1 MTENIQIFSLKQVAL
16 SIEKTIASRYHQ
28 NYWVKAEIHKL
39 NKYPSGHAFPELV
52 EKEEGKIVAQMN
64 GSIWKQNL
72 QRIEKIFVDQVQE
85 PLKDGIQVL
94 MLVKV
99 SFNPTFGLSLQIQ
112 DIDPAFTLGQ
122 LQKEKDITLKKLK
135 AEGLLQTNQ
144 LLPYPLI
151 AKRIAIISAAT
162 SKGLSDFY
170 QVLDQN
176 SFGYTFHTQLYE
188 AYVQGDIAVDSILA
202 ALEQI
207 EKHKSQFDVVVIV
220 RGGGA
225 EVGLTC
231 YNNYELCKAI
241 ATFPLPIITGIGHST
256 NLTVAELIAYSSAI
270 TPTQLAEMLIAQ
282 FRDFEL
288 RIERLSQA
296 VVKNA
301 QLQIQRNREKIS
313 QVVQNLAWVK
323 NQFFKIKLTELSH
336 LEQKI
341 ELLNPIH
348 ILKRGF
354 TITTVDGILL
364 KNAKDLTAG
373 QVISTQTDEALIN
386 ATITSI
392 EKNGN

>member
-72 QRIEKIFVDQVQE
+72 QRIEKLFVDQVQE

-94 MLVKV
+94 MLVRV

-176 SFGYTFHTQLYE
+176 SFGYTFHTQLFE
-188 AYVQGDIAVDSILA
+188 AYVQGDIAIDSIIT
-202 ALEQI
+202 ALQQI
-207 EKHKSQFDVVVIV
+207 EKNKNQFDIVVIV

-231 YNNYELCKAI
+231 YNNYDLCKSI

-288 RIERLSQA
+288 RIERISQA
-296 VVKNA
+296 IVKNV
-301 QLQIQRNREKIS
+301 QLQIQGNREKIN
-313 QVVQNLAWVK
+313 QIVQNVSWVK

-354 TITTVDGILL
+354 TITTINGKLL
-364 KNAKDLTAG
+364 KNAEKMSVG
-373 QVISTQTDEALIN
+373 QVITTQTDQASII
-386 ATITSI
+386 ATITSV
-392 EKNGN
+392 EKN

>member
-202 ALEQI
+202 ALQQI
-207 EKHKSQFDVVVIV
+207 DKHKNQFDVVVIV

-364 KNAKDLTAG
+364 KNAKDLSAG

>member
-176 SFGYTFHTQLYE
+176 SFGYTFHTKLYE

-202 ALEQI
+202 ALQQI
-207 EKHKSQFDVVVIV
+207 DKHKNQFDVVVIV

>member
-85 PLKDGIQVL
+85 TLKDGIQVL

-176 SFGYTFHTQLYE
+176 SFGYTFHTQLFE

-202 ALEQI
+202 ALQQI
-207 EKHKSQFDVVVIV
+207 EKNKNQFDLVVIV

-301 QLQIQRNREKIS
+301 QLQIQRNREKMS

-364 KNAKDLTAG
+364 KHAKDLAAG

-392 EKNGN
+392 KKN

>member
-202 ALEQI
+202 ALQQI
-207 EKHKSQFDVVVIV
+207 ENHKSQFDVVVIV

-301 QLQIQRNREKIS
+301 QLQIQHNREKMS
-313 QVVQNLAWVK
+313 QVVQNLGWVK

-364 KNAKDLTAG
+364 KNALDLTAG

>member
-188 AYVQGDIAVDSILA
+188 AYVQGDIAVDSILS

-301 QLQIQRNREKIS
+301 ELQIQRNREKIS

-392 EKNGN
+392 QKN

>member
-176 SFGYTFHTQLYE
+176 SFGYTFHTQFYE

-202 ALEQI
+202 ALQQI
-207 EKHKSQFDVVVIV
+207 EKYKSQFDVVVIV

>member
-176 SFGYTFHTQLYE
+176 SFGYTFHTKLYE

-202 ALEQI
+202 ALQQI
-207 EKHKSQFDVVVIV
+207 EKYKSQFDVVVIV

-364 KNAKDLTAG
+364 KNAKDLSAG

>member
-85 PLKDGIQVL
+85 TLKDGIQVL

-176 SFGYTFHTQLYE
+176 SFGYTFHTQLFE

-202 ALEQI
+202 ALQQI
-207 EKHKSQFDVVVIV
+207 EKNKNQFDLVVIV

-296 VVKNA
+296 VVKNT
-301 QLQIQRNREKIS
+301 QLQIQRNREKMS

-364 KNAKDLTAG
+364 KHAKDLAAG

-392 EKNGN
+392 KKN

>member
-52 EKEEGKIVAQMN
+52 EKKEGKIVAQMN

-72 QRIEKIFVDQVQE
+72 QRIEKIFADQVQE

-144 LLPYPLI
+144 LLTYPLL

-176 SFGYTFHTQLYE
+176 SFGYTFHTQLFE
-188 AYVQGDIAVDSILA
+188 AYVQGDIAIDSIIA
-202 ALEQI
+202 ALQQI
-207 EKHKSQFDVVVIV
+207 ENHKSKFDVVVIV

-241 ATFPLPIITGIGHST
+241 ASFPLPIITGIGHST
-256 NLTVAELIAYSSAI
+256 SLTVAELIAYSSAI

-288 RIERLSQA
+288 RVERLSQA

-301 QLQIQRNREKIS
+301 QLQIQRNREKMS
-313 QVVQNLAWVK
+313 QVVQNLVWVK
-323 NQFFKIKLTELSH
+323 NQFFKMKLTELSH

-354 TITTVDGILL
+354 TITTIEGKLL
-364 KNAKDLTAG
+364 KNAEGLVEG
-373 QVISTQTDEALIN
+373 QLISTQTDNALIN

>member
-392 EKNGN
+392 QKN

>member
-1 MTENIQIFSLKQVAL
+1 MTENTQIFSLKQVAL

-28 NYWVKAEIHKL
+28 NYWVKAEMHKL

-52 EKEEGKIVAQMN
+52 EKEEGRIVAQMN

-144 LLPYPLI
+144 QLPYPLI

-176 SFGYTFHTQLYE
+176 SFGYTFHTQLFE
-188 AYVQGDIAVDSILA
+188 AYVQGDIAIDSILA
-202 ALEQI
+202 ALQLI
-207 EKHKSQFDVVVIV
+207 EKNKNQFDLVVIV

-301 QLQIQRNREKIS
+301 QLQIQRNREKMS
-313 QVVQNLAWVK
+313 QLVQNLAWVK
-323 NQFFKIKLTELSH
+323 NQFFKIKRTELSH

-354 TITTVDGILL
+354 TITTVDGKLL
-364 KNAKDLTAG
+364 KNVEDLTAG
-373 QVISTQTDEALIN
+373 QVISTQTDQALIN

-392 EKNGN
+392 EKN

>member
-1 MTENIQIFSLKQVAL
+1 MTENIQIFSLKQVAH

-112 DIDPAFTLGQ
+112 DIDTAFTLGQ

-144 LLPYPLI
+144 LIPYPLI

-202 ALEQI
+202 ALQQI
-207 EKHKSQFDVVVIV
+207 EKHKCQFDVVVIV

-301 QLQIQRNREKIS
+301 QLQIQRNREKMS
-313 QVVQNLAWVK
+313 QVIQNLAWVK

-364 KNAKDLTAG
+364 KNAIDLTAG

>member
-85 PLKDGIQVL
+85 TLKDGIQVL

-188 AYVQGDIAVDSILA
+188 AYVQGDIAVDSILS

-301 QLQIQRNREKIS
+301 QLQIQRNREKMS

-364 KNAKDLTAG
+364 KHAKDLAAG

-392 EKNGN
+392 KKN

>member
-1 MTENIQIFSLKQVAL
+1 
-16 SIEKTIASRYHQ
+16 
-28 NYWVKAEIHKL
+28 
-39 NKYPSGHAFPELV
+39 
-52 EKEEGKIVAQMN
+52 
-64 GSIWKQNL
+64 
-72 QRIEKIFVDQVQE
+72 
-85 PLKDGIQVL
+85 
-94 MLVKV
+94 
-99 SFNPTFGLSLQIQ
+99 
-112 DIDPAFTLGQ
+112 
-122 LQKEKDITLKKLK
+122 
-135 AEGLLQTNQ
+135 
-144 LLPYPLI
+144 
-151 AKRIAIISAAT
+151 
-162 SKGLSDFY
+162 
-170 QVLDQN
+170 
-176 SFGYTFHTQLYE
+176 
-188 AYVQGDIAVDSILA
+188 VQGDIAVDSILA

-392 EKNGN
+392 QKN

>member
-122 LQKEKDITLKKLK
+122 LQQEKDITLKKLK

-202 ALEQI
+202 ALQQI
-207 EKHKSQFDVVVIV
+207 EKYKSQFDVVVIV

-256 NLTVAELIAYSSAI
+256 NLTVAELISYSSAI

-301 QLQIQRNREKIS
+301 QLQIQHNREKMS

-364 KNAKDLTAG
+364 KNALDLTAG

>member
-122 LQKEKDITLKKLK
+122 LQQEKDITLKKLK

-202 ALEQI
+202 ALQQI
-207 EKHKSQFDVVVIV
+207 ENHKSQFDVVVIV

-364 KNAKDLTAG
+364 KNALDLTAG
-373 QVISTQTDEALIN
+373 KVISTQTDEALIN

-392 EKNGN
+392 QKNGN

>member
-1 MTENIQIFSLKQVAL
+1 MTSEIQIFSLKQVAL

-52 EKEEGKIVAQMN
+52 EKEDGKIVAQMN

-72 QRIEKIFVDQVQE
+72 QRIEKLFIDQVQE

-135 AEGLLQTNQ
+135 AEGLLQANQ
-144 LLPYPLI
+144 LLAYPLI

-176 SFGYTFHTQLYE
+176 NFGYTFQTTLFE
-188 AYVQGDIAVDSILA
+188 AYVQGDIAVDSILD
-202 ALEQI
+202 ALGQI
-207 EKHKSQFDVVVIV
+207 ELQKNQFDIVVIV

-231 YNNYELCKAI
+231 YNNYDLCKNI
-241 ATFPLPIITGIGHST
+241 ALFPLPIITGIGHST
-256 NLTVAELIAYSSAI
+256 NLTVAELIAHAAAI
-270 TPTQLAEMLIAQ
+270 TPTQLAEMLIGQ

-288 RIERLSQA
+288 RIERLSQG

-313 QVVQNLAWVK
+313 QAIQQLVWVK
-323 NQFFKIKLTELSH
+323 SKYFQIQQTNLLH

-341 ELLNPIH
+341 ALLDPIH
-348 ILKRGF
+348 ILKRGY
-354 TITTVDGILL
+354 TITTANGKLI
-364 KNAKDLTAG
+364 KNANSLKVGQTLT
-373 QVISTQTDEALIN
+373 IQTDKSIID
-386 ATITSI
+386 ATITSV
-392 EKNGN
+392 EES

>member
-1 MTENIQIFSLKQVAL
+1 MTDNIQIFSLKQVAL

-72 QRIEKIFVDQVQE
+72 QRIEKIFADQVQE

-144 LLPYPLI
+144 LLPYPLL

-176 SFGYTFHTQLYE
+176 SFGYTFHTQLFE
-188 AYVQGDIAVDSILA
+188 AYVQGDIAIDSIIA
-202 ALEQI
+202 ALQQI
-207 EKHKSQFDVVVIV
+207 ENHKSKFDVVVIV

-241 ATFPLPIITGIGHST
+241 ASFPLPIITGIGHST

-288 RIERLSQA
+288 RVERLSQA

-301 QLQIQRNREKIS
+301 QLQIQRNREKMS
-313 QVVQNLAWVK
+313 QVVQNLVWVK
-323 NQFFKIKLTELSH
+323 NQFFKMKLTELSH

-354 TITTVDGILL
+354 TITTIEGKLL
-364 KNAKDLTAG
+364 KNAEGLVEG
-373 QVISTQTDEALIN
+373 QLISTQTDNALIN

>member
-323 NQFFKIKLTELSH
+323 NQFFKIKLTELTH

>member
-72 QRIEKIFVDQVQE
+72 QRIEKLFVDQVQE

-151 AKRIAIISAAT
+151 AKRIAIISAPT

-176 SFGYTFHTQLYE
+176 SFGYTFHSELFE
-188 AYVQGDIAVDSILA
+188 AYVQGDIAVDSILN
-202 ALEQI
+202 ALQLI
-207 EKHKSQFDVVVIV
+207 HQKKHQFDVVVIV

-231 YNNYELCKAI
+231 YNNYDLCKAI

-256 NLTVAELIAYSSAI
+256 NLTVAELIAHASAI

-282 FRDFEL
+282 FRHFEL

-301 QLQIQRNREKIS
+301 QLQIQRSRENIN
-313 QVVQNLAWVK
+313 QVLQNLAWVK
-323 NQFFKIKLTELSH
+323 SQFFKIKATELSH

-354 TITTVDGILL
+354 TITTINGKLL
-364 KNAKDLTAG
+364 KNAEGLTAG
-373 QVISTQTDEALIN
+373 QVISTQTDEALIH

-392 EKNGN
+392 EKN

>member
-144 LLPYPLI
+144 LLPYPLL

-170 QVLDQN
+170 QVLDRN
-176 SFGYTFHTQLYE
+176 SFGYTFHTQLFE
-188 AYVQGDIAVDSILA
+188 AYVQGDIAVDSIIA
-202 ALEQI
+202 ALQQI
-207 EKHKSQFDVVVIV
+207 AKNKSQFDVVVIV

-256 NLTVAELIAYSSAI
+256 NLTVAELISYSSAI

-301 QLQIQRNREKIS
+301 QLQIQRNREKMS

-323 NQFFKIKLTELSH
+323 NQFFKMKLTELSH

-354 TITTVDGILL
+354 TITTVAGKLL
-364 KNAKDLTAG
+364 KDAKDLTVG
-373 QVISTQTDEALIN
+373 QVISTQTDNALIN

-392 EKNGN
+392 EKNED

>member
-72 QRIEKIFVDQVQE
+72 QRIEKIFADQVQE

-144 LLPYPLI
+144 LLPYPLL

-176 SFGYTFHTQLYE
+176 SFGYTFHTQLFE
-188 AYVQGDIAVDSILA
+188 AYVQGDIAIDSIIA
-202 ALEQI
+202 ALQQI
-207 EKHKSQFDVVVIV
+207 ENHKSKFDVVVIV

-241 ATFPLPIITGIGHST
+241 ASFPLPIITGIGHST

-288 RIERLSQA
+288 RVERLSQA

-301 QLQIQRNREKIS
+301 QLQIQRNREKMS
-313 QVVQNLAWVK
+313 QVVQNLVWVK
-323 NQFFKIKLTELSH
+323 NQFFKMKLTELSH

-348 ILKRGF
+348 IF
-354 TITTVDGILL
+354 DGILL
-364 KNAKDLTAG
+364 KHAKDLAAG

-392 EKNGN
+392 KKN

>member
-176 SFGYTFHTQLYE
+176 TFGYTFHTKLYE

-202 ALEQI
+202 ALQQI
-207 EKHKSQFDVVVIV
+207 EKYKSQFDVVVIV

-301 QLQIQRNREKIS
+301 QLQIQYNREKMS

-364 KNAKDLTAG
+364 KNALDLTAG